1 MDRLSTPEAGPEAD
15 PEIRPAGPGDA
26 PAIAAV
32 TRAAYAKW
40 AALTGREP
48 LPMGVDY
55 AAALAAHDFALVEE
69 AGALVALIETRAEA
83 DALLIVNLAVRPDCQ
98 GRALGRRLMAHAEA
112 LARAA
117 GLARTRLYTNRRF
130 TENLRFYTAL
140 GYAADR
146 EEAMNGGVAVHMSKA
161 VG

>member
-1 MDRLSTPEAGPEAD
+1 L
-15 PEIRPAGPGDA
+15 
-26 PAIAAV
+26 
-32 TRAAYAKW
+32 
-40 AALTGREP
+40 
-48 LPMGVDY
+48 
-55 AAALAAHDFALVEE
+55 
-69 AGALVALIETRAEA
+69 
-83 DALLIVNLAVRPDCQ
+83 
-98 GRALGRRLMAHAEA
+98 AHAEA